1 MSETF
6 KYVAFISYNSRDT
19 EWGKRL
25 QHKLEHYRLPA
36 ALCSETG
43 WKRTPLRPV
52 FFAATDI
59 QPGGLSKELQDRLKA
74 SQNLIVICSPNSA
87 RSEWVGREIAF
98 FHSLGRADHIHF
110 FIVEG
115 TPNSGNPETEC
126 FNPVVKELGFPE
138 ILGVNIH
145 EKVFKWSFLNRE
157 RAYIQLISKLLGVEF
172 DSIWQRHKRQLT
184 NTILYYALAA
194 LAIIAALIYIRAVNR
209 SVDVSASLQ
218 EYSIHNE
225 SLPPLHDA
233 IVTLTLD
240 NEVKSDTVSNLQ
252 SPAVFKN
259 VPHRFLGR
267 PVRITLNCP
276 DYRSID
282 TTLTLS
288 RDMVLGVS
296 RDPSVYGNVHF
307 LLYDPVRE
315 EGVAGV
321 TISINGMEAIS
332 DGQGYVTMS
341 IPIESQKRVYSIDS
355 PIPLYD
361 NTITMPCGDNDVI
374 LIK

>member
-43 WKRTPLRPV
+43 KKRTPLRPV

-87 RSEWVGREIAF
+87 KSEWVGKEIAF
-98 FHSLGRADHIHF
+98 FHSLGRAEHIHF

-115 TPNSGNPETEC
+115 TPNSGNPDTEC
-126 FNPVVKELGFPE
+126 FNPIVKELGFPE

-145 EKVFKWSFLNRE
+145 EKIFKWSFLNRE

-184 NTILYYALAA
+184 SKLLSYIIAA
-194 LAIIAALIYIRAVNR
+194 LAIIAALVYIRAVNR
-209 SVDVSASLQ
+209 SVDVKASLH
-218 EYSIHNE
+218 ESSIHND
-225 SLPPLHDA
+225 SLPPLHNA

-259 VPHRFLGR
+259 IPHRFLGR

-276 DYRSID
+276 DYCSID
-282 TTLTLS
+282 TTLTLA
-288 RDMVLGVS
+288 RDIVLGIS

-315 EGVAGV
+315 EGVSGV
-321 TISINGMEAIS
+321 TLSINGVEAVS
-332 DGQGYVTMS
+332 DSLGYVTLS
-341 IPIESQKRVYSIDS
+341 FPIEFQNRTYRVDS